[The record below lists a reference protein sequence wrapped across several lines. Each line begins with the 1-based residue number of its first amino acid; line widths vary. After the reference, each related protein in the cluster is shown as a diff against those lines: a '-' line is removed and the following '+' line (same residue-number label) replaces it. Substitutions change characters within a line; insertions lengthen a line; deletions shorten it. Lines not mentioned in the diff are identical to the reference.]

1 MYNVLP
7 LGPPP
12 NMALLTP
19 VRDNDKLH
27 TERGVNCGSC
37 AENVR
42 ELKLF
47 CFEAT
52 FLCRLG
58 LGVLFLPVHT
68 NLANFQ
74 TLVSSNYL
82 MSKTHLLSD

>member
-7 LGPPP
+7 RVPWP
-12 NMALLTP
+12 NMALLAP

-47 CFEAT
+47 CFESDIFTSVRSRCT
-52 FLCRLG
+52 FSAR
-58 LGVLFLPVHT
+58 PH
-68 NLANFQ
+68 
-74 TLVSSNYL
+74 
-82 MSKTHLLSD
+82 